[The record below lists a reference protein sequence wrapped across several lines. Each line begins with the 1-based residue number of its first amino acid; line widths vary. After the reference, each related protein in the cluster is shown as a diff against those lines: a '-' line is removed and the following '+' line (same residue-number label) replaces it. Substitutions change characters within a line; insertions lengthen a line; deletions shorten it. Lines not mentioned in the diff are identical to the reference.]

1 MWASL
6 AYQGRNSGASA
17 GSLDSKAA
25 SPALLN
31 TPATKPNP
39 VRLVP
44 ETPASFGSFGA
55 AIVAR
60 SKAQKIKVK
69 PRRTI
74 KRPSSYGSSSSSS
87 SDSSSASDSDSDSE
101 PEPSDKAHSPIVI
114 SHGSFV
120 VFMDEQKPAV
130 AAAHPSA
137 SAKELVSILNTQW
150 RQLTPQQQQKYV

>member
-44 ETPASFGSFGA
+44 ETPSFGSFGA

-69 PRRTI
+69 PRRKI
-74 KRPSSYGSSSSSS
+74 KRPSSYGSSSSS

-101 PEPSDKAHSPIVI
+101 PEPSAKAHSPIVI

-120 VFMDEQKPAV
+120 VFMDEQRPVA